1 MKAKAKYLDK
11 EIEFEGTVV
20 DGKTIIPHSVLQE
33 LAYENGVEYHYCS
46 TTAGTLSLCVL
57 PLLTTRTEN
66 LIRNSLSERQIIRTS
81 PTT

>member
-33 LAYENGVEYHYCS
+33 LAY
-46 TTAGTLSLCVL
+46 TAKD
-57 PLLTTRTEN
+57 E
-66 LIRNSLSERQIIRTS
+66 LSELRTAEKNLAEILGQARNE
-81 PTT
+81 PGRAENRKKNDELE